1 VSLVVPCG
9 QTDRQTDRRTDGQ
22 TDIHDAVNSCCA
34 NARKCLTLC
43 SVNADEHQIFAG
55 VTAFLST
62 VSRMTLHAYAV
73 LSGPVRQAEV
83 GLALPP
89 AGFRQITAP
98 STYRHAALFSAADKV
113 FLQISNLESN
123 TIPVTDPNA
132 FTLLRHYNSFPFYRK
147 INQMHSISNLFY
159 FGTTLYMFRAVSP
172 SIIRSLRVYIQ
183 HHTIHLLWLL
193 ASKQP
198 QNLYDIYL
206 MLHVQ
211 S

>member
-9 QTDRQTDRRTDGQ
+9 QTDRRTDGR
-22 TDIHDAVNSCCA
+22 TNRHDADNSCCA
-34 NARKCLTLC
+34 NAPKCLTLC
-43 SVNADEHQIFAG
+43 SVNRDEHQIFAG

-62 VSRMTLHAYAV
+62 GSRMTLHAYKYAV

-89 AGFRQITAP
+89 AVFRQITAP
-98 STYRHAALFSAADKV
+98 STHRYTALFCAADKV
-113 FLQISNLESN
+113 FPQISNLESN
-123 TIPVTDPNA
+123 TVPVTDPNA

-147 INQMHSISNLFY
+147 INQMHGISNLFY
-159 FGTTLYMFRAVSP
+159 FGATLYMFRTVSP
-172 SIIRSLRVYIQ
+172 SIIRSVRLYIQ

-193 ASKQP
+193 AGKQP
-198 QNLYDIYL
+198 QNLYDIHLILYE
-206 MLHVQ
+206 Q